1 MLLLIHIFIEII
13 YYENGTKSLN
23 FSSATFMFVDLS
35 AQWHAVLVPREDRAC
50 GGDHL
55 TLKASVLT
63 TPNTR
68 HPRRALA
75 RPQHFVP
82 LFLAHRLT
90 PLCR

>member
-1 MLLLIHIFIEII
+1 
-13 YYENGTKSLN
+13 
-23 FSSATFMFVDLS
+23 MFKYQSNDTVFDHLS
-35 AQWHAVLVPREDRAC
+35 VQWDVVLEPREDRAC

-63 TPNTR
+63 TPNAR

-82 LFLAHRLT
+82 LLLAHRLA
-90 PLCR
+90 PLCW